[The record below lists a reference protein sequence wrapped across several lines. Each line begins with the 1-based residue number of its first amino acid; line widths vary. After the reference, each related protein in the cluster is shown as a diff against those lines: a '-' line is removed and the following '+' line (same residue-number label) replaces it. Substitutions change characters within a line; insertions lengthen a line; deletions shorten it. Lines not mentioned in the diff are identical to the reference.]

1 MKKNIMLLSLVT
13 LLTLCG
19 CQGNSNSKSNNPS
32 SNSSSSKPVSSSTTS
47 STTSSSSSTSSS
59 SVATGPV
66 YSEDTDLLI
75 TEYVEGSKTD
85 KCIEIY
91 NFTETEVDLS
101 EYSLSQYRSD
111 YVPTVTIPLSGKL
124 APKTTYVVAYSSA
137 SDALLEKADYDH
149 LGLTFT
155 GKNAITL
162 NHHGKI
168 VDILGYIGFA
178 IDYAKDMTLVRKVD
192 RMEPRTQYDEYDW
205 IRYGVDNFKY
215 LGNVENSVTP
225 EELLAGPYLE
235 DQYLNLED
243 YPFFAGSA
251 SSKVGGGGAVPVTI
265 KNNIDGDTTDLYITN
280 NVINPSEFMTSTSY
294 YGTIAGKRWVRIRYQ
309 AVDTPESY
317 SGNIQE
323 FGKLAAAYTAFVQN
337 QADEMFLQSVKGGSL
352 LCNYG
357 RVMGYVWAG
366 RNRLMNY
373 ETIKHG
379 YSTVS
384 YEFYNQLTSRDIP
397 YESYFYN
404 ASLYARMNKLGLYGE
419 EDPYWNYQSNTS
431 YCESKTCL
439 NVFEAGKPF

>member
-1 MKKNIMLLSLVT
+1 MKKNVKLLSLIG
-13 LLTLCG
+13 LLLLCA
-19 CQGNSNSKSNNPS
+19 CQGNSNSTNNKPS
-32 SNSSSSKPVSSSTTS
+32 SNASSSSLPNTSS
-47 STTSSSSSTSSS
+47 STTSSSSSSS

-91 NFTETEVDLS
+91 NFTEEEVDLS

-137 SDALLEKADYDH
+137 SDALLEKADYNH

-155 GKNAITL
+155 GKNAVTL
-162 NHHGKI
+162 NHNGKI
-168 VDILGYIGFA
+168 VDIVGYIGFA
-178 IDYAKDMTLVRKVD
+178 IDYAKDVTLVRKVD
-192 RMEPRTQYDEYDW
+192 RMEPRTKYDEYDW

-225 EELLAGPYLE
+225 EELLAGPCLE
-235 DQYLNLED
+235 DQYLDLEQ

-251 SSKVGGGGAVPVTI
+251 SSKLGGGGAVPVSI
-265 KNNIDGDTTDLYITN
+265 KNNIDGDTSDLYITD
-280 NVINPSEFMTSTSY
+280 NVINPADFMTSNSY
-294 YGTIAGKRWVRIRYQ
+294 YGTVAGKKWVRIRYQ

-317 SGNIQE
+317 PGNIQE
-323 FGKLAAAYTAFVQN
+323 FGKMAAAYTAFVQN
-337 QADEMFLQSVKGGSL
+337 QADELFLQSVKGGSL

-379 YSTVS
+379 YSTVA
-384 YEFYNQLTSRDIP
+384 YENYNQLTSRDIP

-404 ASLYARMNKLGLYGE
+404 ATLYAKMNKLGLYGE
-419 EDPYWNYQSNTS
+419 QDPYWNYQSNQS
-431 YCESKTCL
+431 YCENRTCL
-439 NVFEAGKPF
+439 NYFEAGKPF

>member
-47 STTSSSSSTSSS
+47 STTSSSTSTSSS

-66 YSEDTDLLI
+66 YSDDTDLLI

-251 SSKVGGGGAVPVTI
+251 SAKVGGGGAVPVTI

>member
-192 RMEPRTQYDEYDW
+192 RMEPRTKYDEYDW

-225 EELLAGPYLE
+225 EELLAGPCLE

-337 QADEMFLQSVKGGSL
+337 QAEEMFLQSVKGGSL